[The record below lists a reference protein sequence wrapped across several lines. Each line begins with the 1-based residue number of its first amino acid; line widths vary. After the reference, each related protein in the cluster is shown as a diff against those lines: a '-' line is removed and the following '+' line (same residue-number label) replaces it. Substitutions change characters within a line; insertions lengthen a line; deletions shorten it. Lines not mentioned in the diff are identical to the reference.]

1 MRQTAAADG
10 PHAATLTTLP
20 AEIRCR
26 ILGLLPTAS
35 MARARLA
42 HRRLAVQ
49 GSDRTRASR
58 QEAVW
63 LRTSPKR
70 ACALGRTDVITYLYK
85 RKRIPRTIDLTRCT
99 HAVFTEAAE
108 HDNVSVVQFVST
120 TTGIRR
126 SRRQEAFDR
135 AVYWDGPQVARLLFG
150 LGGRRV
156 SPSMVERAPSTIRFL
171 LSLPR
176 LDIREIICDPHARLD
191 VVRLLCEAYPHFS
204 RQRLLNSTKCAAVAQ

>member
-1 MRQTAAADG
+1 MKKSPNEIVDRLPSFGSRACAANSSAFCLSFVFFFWFTLPRGIGKKTLPSMSMRQTAAADG
-10 PHAATLTTLP
+10 PHAATLTTLSV
-20 AEIRCR
+20 EIRCR

-85 RKRIPRTIDLTRCT
+85 RKRIPRTIDLTRV
-99 HAVFTEAAE
+99 ALFFKE
-108 HDNVSVVQFVST
+108 H
-120 TTGIRR
+120 GHG
-126 SRRQEAFDR
+126 A
-135 AVYWDGPQVARLLFG
+135 
-150 LGGRRV
+150 LG
-156 SPSMVERAPSTIRFL
+156 APKVPAL
-171 LSLPR
+171 G
-176 LDIREIICDPHARLD
+176 
-191 VVRLLCEAYPHFS
+191 
-204 RQRLLNSTKCAAVAQ
+204 